1 LVSLADFRGRWAD
14 VVGASFDPPAENRF
28 FAVARRVGFPL
39 LSDTSREVGAR
50 YQVTRDPGDANPGY
64 ARRVTYLIDPEG
76 RISAAYA
83 VADIGAHPDQVL
95 ADLRAAAG

>member
-1 LVSLADFRGRWAD
+1 
-14 VVGASFDPPAENRF
+14 
-28 FAVARRVGFPL
+28 
-39 LSDTSREVGAR
+39 
-50 YQVTRDPGDANPGY
+50 
-64 ARRVTYLIDPEG
+64 VTYLIDPEG